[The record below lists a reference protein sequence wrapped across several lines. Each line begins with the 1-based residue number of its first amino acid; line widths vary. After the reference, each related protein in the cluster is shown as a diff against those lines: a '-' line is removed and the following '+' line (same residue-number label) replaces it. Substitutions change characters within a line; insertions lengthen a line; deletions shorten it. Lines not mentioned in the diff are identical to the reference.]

1 MRAVLLL
8 AGDGGR
14 SASAGELGG
23 RTGRLADWVDQLRA
37 SGALVEGGHI
47 DGPVLTV
54 RTTAGAPAVITL
66 PATDRDGA
74 IHAWLLV
81 SVPDMASAVGV
92 ARSCPEAAFGD
103 VRVLPVDEAG
113 SLP

>member
-23 RTGRLADWVDQLRA
+23 RTGRLAAWVEGLRA
-37 SGALVEGGHI
+37 SGTLLGGGHI

-54 RTTAGAPAVITL
+54 RTAGGAPAVISL
-66 PATDRDGA
+66 PGATSGEV
-74 IHAWLLV
+74 HAWLLV
-81 SVPDMASAVGV
+81 SVPDMEAAVGL
-92 ARSCPEAAFGD
+92 ARSCPESRFAD
-103 VRVLPVDEAG
+103 VRVLPVDAAG
-113 SLP
+113 SFP